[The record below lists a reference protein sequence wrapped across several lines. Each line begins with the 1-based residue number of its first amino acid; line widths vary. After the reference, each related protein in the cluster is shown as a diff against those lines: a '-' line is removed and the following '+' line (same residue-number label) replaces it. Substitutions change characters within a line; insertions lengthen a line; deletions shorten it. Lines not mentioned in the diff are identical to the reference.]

1 MDKTVTKI
9 SETAVR
15 ITTKIPGK
23 PAIPDQFIDSDVK
36 LKDLK
41 NKDIELDS
49 KIVEW
54 TGYRETPLKERQD
67 KLNEIA
73 AELAKI
79 EKQIED
85 HENVYIKS
93 HAALSQSIS
102 NWGSELKKNS
112 DNIQRL
118 AVTQAVQT
126 EILNEIKT

>member
-23 PAIPDQFIDSDVK
+23 PAIPDQFIDSDVE

-41 NKDIELDS
+41 NKVIELDS

-79 EKQIED
+79 DKQIED
-85 HENVYIKS
+85 LNKEKTEVEAQIAEALNQGVKETVDVKPIEGDVEPVELPIK
-93 HAALSQSIS
+93 
-102 NWGSELKKNS
+102 K
-112 DNIQRL
+112 
-118 AVTQAVQT
+118 
-126 EILNEIKT
+126 